1 MKYLMLNKNMLLKF
15 WKGFGF
21 KFVHYFLIGCFVTL
35 LLVNLTLSENAN
47 SSLKEDDNKVVV
59 DKSKHLQNSGGDEVN
74 VATHIDKPTK
84 PSNLTSNVSNATK
97 SEGQHD
103 SEKSN
108 LPAAPK
114 QSKSENKTAEND
126 KKNSDTVQKPVDNIT
141 PVKPNNTNKVA
152 ELTKTKPAEIKYE
165 EGLMIGGN
173 ADASN
178 QFNNIRSN
186 EDKNKSKQTAPI
198 DKSDKV
204 NADIAAN
211 VNPNVTDKT
220 NVSQPDKSPPTSAT
234 PPVSNSSI
242 NNASTTAAS
251 NEPVLP
257 EKGSAEAEHNS
268 SMAIFFVLCVLAL
281 GILLIHLMLLTHF
294 QYLPESVV
302 IVFLGALIG
311 LIINLISDQK
321 IGNWRKEES
330 FSPTAFFLVL
340 LPPIIFESGYNLHKG
355 NFFQNIGSILVF
367 AIAGTTISALV
378 IGAGVYLLGL
388 ADVAYRLS
396 FVESFAFGSLI
407 SAVDPVA
414 TVAIFH
420 ALNVD
425 PVLNMLVFGESILN
439 DAIAI
444 VLTTSVLESNNPN
457 MSSSEAVL
465 TGINRF
471 CLMFFASAGIGVVFA
486 LISALLLKHVD
497 LRKNPS
503 LEFGMMLVFTYA
515 PYALAEGIHLSG
527 IMAILFCGIVMSHYT
542 HYNLSTVTQITMQ
555 QTMRTLSFIA
565 ETCVFAYLGLAI
577 FSFRHRVEPA
587 LVVWSIILCLIGR
600 ACNIFPLAIL
610 VNKFR
615 EHKITKRM
623 MFIMWFS
630 GLRGAISYALSLH
643 LEFSDETRHVII
655 TTTLIIVLVTTL
667 AFGGSTMPLMK
678 LLQTNKKQQGR
689 RSRKRKEKGLS
700 LSKTREWGQAIDS
713 EHLSEYTEEEME
725 VNFLQTRIRG
735 FAKWDLKYFIPFFT
749 RRFTQQELKDCK
761 SQMTDL
767 TNQWYQA
774 IRISPTESE
783 DDQQPPA
790 AS

>member
-1 MKYLMLNKNMLLKF
+1 MKRKMFLNCFILL
-15 WKGFGF
+15 
-21 KFVHYFLIGCFVTL
+21 IICFSSVSL
-35 LLVNLTLSENAN
+35 EKAMNKDLASAGN
-47 SSLKEDDNKVVV
+47 SSKISTSKASISSTAEPKRIENDVARLPGNGTTKALDSKNKTTTPQPV
-59 DKSKHLQNSGGDEVN
+59 HN
-74 VATHIDKPTK
+74 
-84 PSNLTSNVSNATK
+84 TSI
-97 SEGQHD
+97 
-103 SEKSN
+103 
-108 LPAAPK
+108 AAP
-114 QSKSENKTAEND
+114 
-126 KKNSDTVQKPVDNIT
+126 
-141 PVKPNNTNKVA
+141 
-152 ELTKTKPAEIKYE
+152 
-165 EGLMIGGN
+165 
-173 ADASN
+173 
-178 QFNNIRSN
+178 
-186 EDKNKSKQTAPI
+186 
-198 DKSDKV
+198 
-204 NADIAAN
+204 
-211 VNPNVTDKT
+211 
-220 NVSQPDKSPPTSAT
+220 
-234 PPVSNSSI
+234 
-242 NNASTTAAS
+242 

-281 GILLIHLMLLTHF
+281 GIILIHFMLMTNF
-294 QYLPESVV
+294 NYLPESVA

-311 LIINLISDQK
+311 LIIHLMSDQN
-321 IGNWRKEES
+321 IGDWRKEEA

-378 IGAGVYLLGL
+378 IGGGVYFLGL
-388 ADVAYRLS
+388 AQVAYKLS
-396 FVESFAFGSLI
+396 FMESFAFGSLV

-420 ALNVD
+420 ALDVD

-444 VLTTSVLESNNPN
+444 VLTTSVFESNNTS

-465 TGINRF
+465 AGINRF

-486 LISALLLKHVD
+486 LMSALLHKHID

-587 LVVWSIILCLIGR
+587 LVIWSLILCLLGR

-615 EHKITKRM
+615 EHKITKKM

-643 LEFSDETRHVII
+643 LDFSDETRHVII

-667 AFGGSTMPLMK
+667 IFGGSTMPLMK
-678 LLQTNKKQQGR
+678 FLQGNRKHMSST
-689 RSRKRKEKGLS
+689 RSRRKRKEKALS
-700 LSKTREWGQAIDS
+700 LSKTKEWISSLQLIIR
-713 EHLSEYTEEEME
+713 LSYNH
-725 VNFLQTRIRG
+725 V
-735 FAKWDLKYFIPFFT
+735 
-749 RRFTQQELKDCK
+749 
-761 SQMTDL
+761 S
-767 TNQWYQA
+767 
-774 IRISPTESE
+774 
-783 DDQQPPA
+783 
-790 AS
+790 